1 MAALFRSQFASGFP
15 GGRSKEQD
23 CTIAADE
30 SGRFHAVSPG
40 GLNRGESHFEPDL
53 EMRQEEL
60 YVLGAFHTH
69 PHDASAHNVS
79 GVSLSGGDIVAL
91 VNIFLILAVV
101 QSGTRPFAFV
111 RARLTPR
118 HVPPNLTK
126 MWRAIS
132 GSGAAKPFNGRAIPL
147 PKRWPF
153 GTTWPITGVRA
164 AYSRGSRVG
173 ARRAAV
179 DRGGRVRQGW
189 RA

>member
-15 GGRSKEQD
+15 GGRSKEQG

-69 PHDASAHNVS
+69 PHDASPHNVS

-118 HVPPNLTK
+118 HVPPQSDEDVARDQRQRSGQAFQRASHTTAQAMAVRYNLAYH
-126 MWRAIS
+126 R
-132 GSGAAKPFNGRAIPL
+132 GSG
-147 PKRWPF
+147 
-153 GTTWPITGVRA
+153 
-164 AYSRGSRVG
+164 RVLT
-173 ARRAAV
+173 
-179 DRGGRVRQGW
+179 RV
-189 RA
+189 